1 MISRSSRHILWYM
14 THTNKKLYMVSLGCD
29 KNLVDSEEM
38 LAILADHGY
47 IITDDETE
55 ADCAVINTCC
65 FIEDAKKESIE
76 EILARADLKET
87 ANLKVLVVTGCMAQR
102 YKEEILREI
111 PEVDAIVGTTGKLG
125 IARAVDDA
133 LIGKQSMLLRDPSDD
148 EYDTSFI
155 SEKHN
160 TEEDQLPERLIS
172 TGGHYAYLK
181 IAEGCDKNCT
191 YCIIPKIR
199 GHYRSFPMEKLVAKA
214 RKLASEGVTELILV
228 AQETTIYGQDL
239 YGKKS
244 LHLLLKELCRIEELH
259 WIRVLY
265 AYPEL
270 IDTFANES
278 KICHYLDLPIQHA
291 SDPVLR
297 RMNRRTNEADL
308 RNLVTK
314 LREKIPDMF
323 LRTTLISGF
332 PGETEEDHEVLRAF
346 VEEMQFDRLG
356 VFTYSKEED
365 TPAARMKQQIP
376 KRVKTKRRNE
386 IMRIQQKISRARGK
400 NRIGQT
406 IECVIEGEL
415 PEDGIYEA
423 RTYGDAPGVDGL
435 VFIPTTYPHMSGDF
449 VNVRIT
455 GASEYDLT
463 GEEVP
468 EEPYDKES

>member
-47 IITDDETE
+47 VITDDETE

-76 EILARADLKET
+76 EILALADLKET

-148 EYDTSFI
+148 EYDTSFV

-214 RKLASEGVTELILV
+214 RKLASGGVTELILV

-265 AYPEL
+265 AYPEEIYPEL
-270 IDTFANES
+270 IDTLANES

-297 RMNRRTNEADL
+297 RMNRRTTEADL
-308 RNLVTK
+308 RNLVTI

-400 NRIGQT
+400 SRIGQT

-415 PEDGIYEA
+415 PEEGIYEA

-468 EEPYDKES
+468 EE

>member
-14 THTNKKLYMVSLGCD
+14 THTNKKLYMVSLCCD
-29 KNLVDSEEM
+29 KNRVDSEEM
-38 LAILADHGY
+38 MAILADHGY
-47 IITDDETE
+47 VITDDETE

-76 EILARADLKET
+76 EILALADLKET

-148 EYDTSFI
+148 EYDTSFV

-214 RKLASEGVTELILV
+214 RKLASGGVTELILV

-265 AYPEL
+265 AYPEEIYPEL
-270 IDTFANES
+270 IYTFANES

-297 RMNRRTNEADL
+297 RMNRRTTEADL
-308 RNLVTK
+308 RNLVTI

-400 NRIGQT
+400 SRIGQT

-415 PEDGIYEA
+415 PEEGIYEA

-468 EEPYDKES
+468 EE

>member
-1 MISRSSRHILWYM
+1 
-14 THTNKKLYMVSLGCD
+14 MVSLGCD

-55 ADCAVINTCC
+55 AEAAVINTCC

-76 EILARADLKET
+76 EILALADLKET
-87 ANLKVLVVTGCMAQR
+87 ANLKVLIVTGCMAQR
-102 YKEEILREI
+102 YKEEILKEI

-133 LIGKQSMLLRDPSDD
+133 LSGKQSMLLRDPSDD
-148 EYDTSFI
+148 EYDASFV
-155 SEKHN
+155 SEKQN
-160 TEEDQLPERLIS
+160 PEENELPDRLIS

-191 YCIIPKIR
+191 YCIIPRIR

-214 RKLASEGVTELILV
+214 RKLASSGVTELILV
-228 AQETTIYGQDL
+228 AQETTIYGLDL

-265 AYPEL
+265 AYPEEIYPEL
-270 IDTFANES
+270 IDTFANEA

-297 RMNRRTNEADL
+297 RMNRRTTEADL
-308 RNLVTK
+308 RNLVTE
-314 LREKIPDMF
+314 LRKRIPDIF

-376 KRVKTKRRNE
+376 KRLKTKRRND

-400 NRIGQT
+400 SRIGQT

-468 EEPYDKES
+468 EEIYDKES

>member
-1 MISRSSRHILWYM
+1 
-14 THTNKKLYMVSLGCD
+14 MVSLGCD

-55 ADCAVINTCC
+55 AEAAVINTCC

-76 EILARADLKET
+76 EILALADLKET
-87 ANLKVLVVTGCMAQR
+87 ANLKVLIVTGCMAQR
-102 YKEEILREI
+102 YKEEILKEI

-133 LIGKQSMLLRDPSDD
+133 LSGKQSMLLRDPSDD
-148 EYDTSFI
+148 EYDTSFV
-155 SEKHN
+155 SEKQN
-160 TEEDQLPERLIS
+160 PEENALPDRLIS

-191 YCIIPKIR
+191 YCIIPRIR

-214 RKLASEGVTELILV
+214 RKLASCGVTELILV
-228 AQETTIYGQDL
+228 AQETTIYGLDL

-265 AYPEL
+265 AYPEEIYPEL
-270 IDTFANES
+270 IDTFANEA

-297 RMNRRTNEADL
+297 RMNRRTSEADL
-308 RNLVTK
+308 RNLVTE
-314 LREKIPDMF
+314 LRKRIPDIF

-400 NRIGQT
+400 SRIGQT

-468 EEPYDKES
+468 TE

>member
-47 IITDDETE
+47 VITDDETE

-76 EILARADLKET
+76 EILALADLKET

-148 EYDTSFI
+148 EYDTSFV

-214 RKLASEGVTELILV
+214 RKLASGGVTELILV

-265 AYPEL
+265 AYPEEIYPEL

-297 RMNRRTNEADL
+297 RMNRRTTEADL
-308 RNLVTK
+308 RNLVTM

-332 PGETEEDHEVLRAF
+332 PGETEEDHEVLKSF

-400 NRIGQT
+400 SRIGQT

-415 PEDGIYEA
+415 PEEGIYEA

-468 EEPYDKES
+468 EE

>member
-1 MISRSSRHILWYM
+1 
-14 THTNKKLYMVSLGCD
+14 MVSLGCD

-47 IITDDETE
+47 VITDDETE
-55 ADCAVINTCC
+55 ADAAVINTCC

-76 EILARADLKET
+76 EILALADLKES
-87 ANLKVLVVTGCMAQR
+87 ARLKVLVVTGCMAQR
-102 YKEEILREI
+102 YKEEILKEI

-125 IARAVDDA
+125 IAQAVDDA
-133 LIGKQSMLLRDPSDD
+133 FSGKQSMLLRDPSDD
-148 EYDTSFI
+148 EYDTSFM
-155 SEKHN
+155 SKN
-160 TEEDQLPERLIS
+160 TGEAPKDLPRRLVS

-199 GHYRSFPMEKLVAKA
+199 GRYRSFPMEKLVDKA
-214 RKLASEGVTELILV
+214 HLLASQGVTELILV
-228 AQETTIYGQDL
+228 AQETTIYGVDL

-244 LHLLLKELCRIEELH
+244 LHLLLQELCRIEGLH

-265 AYPEL
+265 AYPEEIYPEL
-270 IDTFANES
+270 LDTFAQEK

-291 SDPVLR
+291 SDRILK
-297 RMNRRTNEADL
+297 RMNRRTSEADL
-308 RNLVTK
+308 RNLVAE
-314 LREKIPDMF
+314 LRKRIPDIF

-332 PGETEEDHEVLRAF
+332 PGETEEDHEILKSF

-356 VFTYSKEED
+356 VFTYSREED
-365 TPAARMKQQIP
+365 TPAAKMKEQVP
-376 KRVKTKRRNE
+376 KRTKVKRRNE
-386 IMRIQQKISRARGK
+386 IMRLQQKISRARGK

-406 IECVIEGEL
+406 VDCVIEGEL

-435 VFIPTTYPHMSGDF
+435 VFIPMTYPHMSGDF
-449 VNVRIT
+449 VRVRIT

-463 GEEVP
+463 GAEIAWEDP
-468 EEPYDKES
+468 E